1 VNLNKRS
8 AYLNFKEYSD
18 ILDETVLY
26 ICAKDEK
33 EIKVKENIL
42 KKFCK
47 EKNIKPKSI
56 YKDITDSE
64 ELRFKP
70 NLQKLIRDE
79 ENLDI
84 ITLSTSDIYKYLGE
98 DYFDIKRYLRESNL
112 GIYDL
117 NYENYSLE
125 RKPLLYWLGNM

>member
-1 VNLNKRS
+1 MNLNKRS
-8 AYLNFKEYSD
+8 EYLNFKEYSD

-33 EIKVKENIL
+33 GLKVKENVL
-42 KKFCK
+42 KKFCT

>member
-8 AYLNFKEYSD
+8 TYLNFKEYSD

-33 EIKVKENIL
+33 EEKIKENIL

-47 EKNIKPKSI
+47 EKNIKPKDI
-56 YKDITDSE
+56 YIDITSNN

-84 ITLSTSDIYKYLGE
+84 ITLSTSDIFKYLSD
-98 DYFDIKRYLRESNL
+98 DYFDIKRFLRESNL

-117 NYENYSLE
+117 NYERYSME